1 MDSSQSSGIGFDIVM
16 AIVLIVTAL
25 IGACAPVYL
34 VNQDKMRGGSGRST
48 LFIVGNMF
56 SGGVMVSAGLCH
68 LLGEALRDM
77 PQTRFP
83 WATFLCGCGF
93 LVTLCADKAASVLSH
108 NSSSLH
114 DSHHQGV
121 VDDGEM
127 IELTMGRDLAEAYRS
142 SAVLHTDNYHRAQQQ
157 LEQDD
162 DDVIERGHSGMVH
175 ARGDVVYMTSSPVV
189 LTATLDTN
197 DDELHNS
204 NHDDDHIYNDNDDE
218 RKKLLGGDGDL
229 GLRNVSHR
237 HHHSNSNSNTRAIAR
252 TGSTGGSM
260 RSEGCH
266 AHDIILA
273 GNSSAKVSFI
283 TAVLMGAALCFHSLL
298 EGAALGAQETI
309 ANSMHIFIAIVSH
322 KGLAAYAL
330 GSSVIETKVE
340 YVLYIYNSDVC
351 FFSIRMYSLKIDT
364 LNKYYYW
371 YAE

>member
-1 MDSSQSSGIGFDIVM
+1 MDASQSSGIGFDIVM
-16 AIVLIVTAL
+16 AIVLIATAL
-25 IGACAPVYL
+25 LGACAPVYL

-93 LVTLCADKAASVLSH
+93 LVTLCADKAASVLSS
-108 NSSSLH
+108 SSSLH
-114 DSHHQGV
+114 DGHLHHQGG

-142 SAVLHTDNYHRAQQQ
+142 SGAHG
-157 LEQDD
+157 DD
-162 DDVIERGHSGMVH
+162 ERCDVVETAPVH
-175 ARGDVVYMTSSPVV
+175 ARGGVVYMMEGG
-189 LTATLDTN
+189 
-197 DDELHNS
+197 DDE
-204 NHDDDHIYNDNDDE
+204 DE
-218 RKKLLGGDGDL
+218 RKKLLGEDGILCRTSAAAARDHHQEYH
-229 GLRNVSHR
+229 RNAAAAANSHNNANR
-237 HHHSNSNSNTRAIAR
+237 VD
-252 TGSTGGSM
+252 
-260 RSEGCH
+260 EGCH
-266 AHDIILA
+266 AHDVILG
-273 GNSSAKVSFI
+273 GNTSAKVSFI

-340 YVLYIYNSDVC
+340 YAFLLRFTHLFNIV
-351 FFSIRMYSLKIDT
+351 R
-364 LNKYYYW
+364 
-371 YAE
+371 